1 LNLAGEFKSGD
12 LVGVLP
18 SAPIDGL
25 LDYRVSRSGVDA
37 GAFVLVP
44 LGPRKVVGVVW
55 GNGAGNFDPSKIRPI
70 IKVLNVPRLDDN
82 FRLFL
87 EKVAEYNLVSLS
99 SALAR
104 LTRLPEPTEG
114 PKVEKSCRWN
124 GNLPPKITPTREKVF
139 KFLKPGREYLI
150 KDVITRTHVGMDVL
164 RRLESG
170 GYLQF
175 AEKLIKDEVPVF
187 NLEGNTIEL
196 NDEQRRA
203 TDDIFRFL
211 GQEEFS
217 PILLKGVPGAGKT
230 EVFLEVIARTLKEG
244 KQVLVLLPEIALTSQ
259 IIKRFNDRFGEAPFE
274 WHSSVSK
281 VQKRKIWRMAGEGTA
296 QLVVGARSALF
307 LPFSNL
313 GLIVVD
319 EEHDSSYKQD
329 SGIIYNARDM
339 AVLRSSLCKANI
351 ILVSAT
357 PSLESLVNVTRGKYK
372 RVDLLSRFGDAILPE
387 IDIIDMKG
395 ETDTSGKWIS
405 GALIKEISDRLQKGQ
420 QSLLFLNRRGY
431 APITVCANC
440 GNQVGCTDCDAR
452 LVEHRYYNEMICHQC
467 GARSVVPKKCPD
479 CHAEGM
485 MVPLGPGI
493 ERLAEEVKSIFKQAR
508 IEVLSSDLVE
518 SPMQLKDTLEKI
530 SKGEVDIIIGT
541 QIIAKGHNFPY
552 LTLVAVIDADVGL
565 QGGDFRAAERTFQI
579 IRQVT
584 GRSGRA
590 DIPGIA
596 LLQTWNPDHPVIQA
610 ITSNNDEAFW
620 DAESREREV
629 TGSPPFSQYIGV
641 IVSGKNVEEVEGF
654 SQALARDSKPLMD
667 ENYELY
673 GPAPAP
679 IARIQGRVRYR
690 LLIKAERSLRVQ
702 RAIRAWLNQFKIPG
716 SIRLTIDVDPQRFL

>member
-1 LNLAGEFKSGD
+1 MAGEFKSGD

-18 SAPIDGL
+18 SAPIDSL
-25 LDYRVSRSGVDA
+25 LDYRVSGSEVDT
-37 GAFVLVP
+37 GSFVMVP
-44 LGPRKVVGVVW
+44 LGPRRVVGVVW
-55 GNGAGNFDPSKIRPI
+55 DKGDGNFDPSRIRPI
-70 IKVLNVPRLDDN
+70 IKVLDVPGLDDN

-99 SALAR
+99 STLAR

-114 PKVEKSCRWN
+114 PKVEKCCRWD
-124 GNLPPKITPTREKVF
+124 GNLPPKMTPTRKKVF
-139 KFLKPGREYLI
+139 EFLKPGREYLI
-150 KDVITRTHVGMDVL
+150 KVVITEAGVGMDVL
-164 RRLESG
+164 KRLESG
-170 GYLQF
+170 GFLQF
-175 AEKLIKDEVPVF
+175 SEKMIKDEVPVF
-187 NLEGNTIEL
+187 NLEGNTFEL
-196 NDEQRRA
+196 NDEQRSA
-203 TDDIFRFL
+203 TEKIFCILNR
-211 GQEEFS
+211 EEFS

-230 EVFLEVIARTLKEG
+230 EVFLEVIARTLSEG

-339 AVLRSSLCKANI
+339 AVLRASLYKANI

-357 PSLESLVNVTRGKYK
+357 PSLESLVNVTRGKYE
-372 RVDLLSRFGDAILPE
+372 RVDLLSRFGDATLPE

-405 GALIKEISDRLQKGQ
+405 GALIKEISDRLQKGE

-452 LVEHRYYNEMICHQC
+452 LVEHRYSNEMICHQC

-610 ITSNNDEAFW
+610 ITSNNDEDFW
-620 DAESREREV
+620 EAESREREV

-641 IVSGKNVEEVEGF
+641 IVSGKDVDEVEGF
-654 SQALARDSKPLMD
+654 SRALAQDSKPLMD

-702 RAIRAWLNQFKIPG
+702 RAIRMWLNQFKIPG

>member
-1 LNLAGEFKSGD
+1 MAGEFKSGD

-25 LDYRVSRSGVDA
+25 LDYRVSGSEVDT
-37 GAFVLVP
+37 GSFVLVP

-55 GNGAGNFDPSKIRPI
+55 DKGDGNFDPSRIRPI
-70 IKVLNVPRLDDN
+70 IKVLDVPGLDDN

-99 SALAR
+99 STLAR

-114 PKVEKSCRWN
+114 PKVEKCCRWD
-124 GNLPPKITPTREKVF
+124 GNLPSKMTPTREKVF
-139 KFLKPGREYLI
+139 KFLKPGREYPI
-150 KDVITRTHVGMDVL
+150 KDVITEAGVGMDVL
-164 RRLESG
+164 KRLESG
-170 GYLQF
+170 GFIQF
-175 AEKLIKDEVPVF
+175 SEKLIKDEVPVF
-187 NLEGNTIEL
+187 NLEGNTVEL
-196 NDEQRRA
+196 NDEQRSA
-203 TDDIFRFL
+203 TEKIFCILDR
-211 GQEEFS
+211 EEFS

-259 IIKRFNDRFGEAPFE
+259 IIKRFNDRFGVAPFE

-339 AVLRSSLCKANI
+339 AVLRASLYKANI

-357 PSLESLVNVTRGKYK
+357 PSLESLVNVTRGKYE
-372 RVDLLSRFGDAILPE
+372 RVDLLSRFGDATLPE

-405 GALIKEISDRLQKGQ
+405 GALIKEISDRLQKGE

-431 APITVCANC
+431 APITVCTNC

-452 LVEHRYYNEMICHQC
+452 LVEHRYFNEMICHQC

-493 ERLAEEVKSIFKQAR
+493 ERLAEEVKSIFKEAR

-530 SKGEVDIIIGT
+530 SKGEMDIIIGT

-610 ITSNNDEAFW
+610 ITSNNDGAFW
-620 DAESREREV
+620 EAESREREV

-641 IVSGKNVEEVEGF
+641 IVSGKDVDEVEGF
-654 SQALARDSKPLMD
+654 SMALAQDSKPLMD

-702 RAIRAWLNQFKIPG
+702 RAIRMWLNQFKIPG

>member
-1 LNLAGEFKSGD
+1 MAGEFKSGD
-12 LVGVLP
+12 LVGVLS

-25 LDYRVSRSGVDA
+25 LDYRVSGSEVDT
-37 GAFVLVP
+37 GSFVLVP

-55 GNGAGNFDPSKIRPI
+55 DKGEGNFDPSRVRLI
-70 IKVLNVPRLDDN
+70 IKVLDVPGLDDN

-99 SALAR
+99 STLAR

-114 PKVEKSCRWN
+114 PKVEKCCSWN
-124 GNLPPKITPTREKVF
+124 GNLPPKMTPTREKVF

-150 KDVITRTHVGMDVL
+150 KDVITDTGVGMDVL
-164 RRLESG
+164 KRLEAG
-170 GYLQF
+170 GFLQF
-175 AEKLIKDEVPVF
+175 SEKLIKDEVPVF
-187 NLEGNTIEL
+187 NLESNTVEL

-203 TDDIFRFL
+203 TEKIFRFL
-211 GQEEFS
+211 DQEEFS

-230 EVFLEVIARTLKEG
+230 EVFLEVIAKTLKEG

-296 QLVVGARSALF
+296 KLVVGARSALF

-339 AVLRSSLCKANI
+339 AVLRASLYKANI

-372 RVDLLSRFGDAILPE
+372 RVDLLSRFGDATLPE

-405 GALIKEISDRLQKGQ
+405 GALIKEISDRLQKGE

-452 LVEHRYYNEMICHQC
+452 LVEHRYFNEMICHQC

-479 CHAEGM
+479 CHTEGM

-518 SPMQLKDTLEKI
+518 SPMQLKDILEKI

-620 DAESREREV
+620 EEESREREV

-641 IVSGKNVEEVEGF
+641 IVSGKNVDEVEGF
-654 SQALARDSKPLMD
+654 SQALARDSKPLLD

-702 RAIRAWLNQFKIPG
+702 RAIRMWLDQFKIPG
-716 SIRLTIDVDPQRFL
+716 SIRLSIDVDPQRFL

>member
-1 LNLAGEFKSGD
+1 MAGEFKSGD

-25 LDYRVSRSGVDA
+25 LDYRVSRSGVDT
-37 GAFVLVP
+37 GSFVLVP

-55 GNGAGNFDPSKIRPI
+55 DKGEGKFDPSRIRPI
-70 IKVLNVPRLDDN
+70 IKVLNVPGLDDK

-99 SALAR
+99 STLAR

-114 PKVEKSCRWN
+114 PKVEKCCRWD
-124 GNLPPKITPTREKVF
+124 GNLPPKMTSSREKVF
-139 KFLKPGREYLI
+139 EFLKPGREYLI
-150 KDVITRTHVGMDVL
+150 KDVITETGVGMDVL
-164 RRLESG
+164 KRLESG
-170 GYLQF
+170 GFLLF
-175 AEKLIKDEVPVF
+175 SEKLIKDEAPVF
-187 NLEGNTIEL
+187 NLKGNSVEL

-203 TDDIFRFL
+203 TDNIFRFL
-211 GQEEFS
+211 DQEEFS

-339 AVLRSSLCKANI
+339 AVLRASLYEANI

-372 RVDLLSRFGDAILPE
+372 RVDLLSRFGDATLPD

-405 GALIKEISDRLQKGQ
+405 GALIKEISDRLQKGE

-440 GNQVGCTDCDAR
+440 GNQVGCIDCDAR
-452 LVEHRYYNEMICHQC
+452 LVEHRYFNEMICHQC
-467 GARSVVPKKCPD
+467 GARSMVPKKCPD

-493 ERLAEEVKSIFKQAR
+493 ERLAEEVKSIFKQAK

-620 DAESREREV
+620 EAESREREV

-641 IVSGKNVEEVEGF
+641 IVSGKDVDEIEGF

-702 RAIRAWLNQFKIPG
+702 RAIRVWLNQFKIPG

>member
-1 LNLAGEFKSGD
+1 MAGEFKSGD

-25 LDYRVSRSGVDA
+25 LDYRVSGSEVDT
-37 GAFVLVP
+37 GSFVLVP

-55 GNGAGNFDPSKIRPI
+55 DKGDGNFDPSRIRPI
-70 IKVLNVPRLDDN
+70 IKVLDVPGLDDN

-99 SALAR
+99 STLAR

-114 PKVEKSCRWN
+114 PKVEKCCRWD
-124 GNLPPKITPTREKVF
+124 GNLPSKMTPTREKVF

-150 KDVITRTHVGMDVL
+150 KDVITEAGVGMDVL
-164 RRLESG
+164 KRLESG
-170 GYLQF
+170 GFLQF
-175 AEKLIKDEVPVF
+175 SEKLIKDEVPVF
-187 NLEGNTIEL
+187 NLEGNTVEL
-196 NDEQRRA
+196 NDEQRSA
-203 TDDIFRFL
+203 TEKIFCILDR
-211 GQEEFS
+211 EEFS

-339 AVLRSSLCKANI
+339 AVLRASLYKANI

-357 PSLESLVNVTRGKYK
+357 PSLESLVNVTKGKYE
-372 RVDLLSRFGDAILPE
+372 RVDLLSRFGDATLPE

-405 GALIKEISDRLQKGQ
+405 GALIKEISDRLQKGE

-452 LVEHRYYNEMICHQC
+452 LVEHRYFNEMICHQC

-493 ERLAEEVKSIFKQAR
+493 ERLAEEVKSIFKEAR

-620 DAESREREV
+620 EAESREREV

-641 IVSGKNVEEVEGF
+641 IVSGKDVDEVEGF
-654 SQALARDSKPLMD
+654 SMALAQDSKPLMD

-702 RAIRAWLNQFKIPG
+702 RAIRMWLNQFKIPG

>member
-1 LNLAGEFKSGD
+1 MTKEFKSGD

-25 LDYRVSRSGVDA
+25 LDYRVSRSGVDT
-37 GAFVLVP
+37 GSFVLVP

-55 GNGAGNFDPSKIRPI
+55 DKGEGNFDPSKVRSI
-70 IKVLNVPRLDDN
+70 IKVLDVPRLDDN

-99 SALAR
+99 SSLAR

-114 PKVEKSCRWN
+114 PKVEKGCRWD
-124 GNLPPKITPTREKVF
+124 GNLPPKMTPTREKVF
-139 KFLKPGREYLI
+139 KFLRPGGEYLI
-150 KDVITRTHVGMDVL
+150 KDVITQTGVGMDVL
-164 RRLESG
+164 KRLESG
-170 GYLQF
+170 GFLQF

-187 NLEGNTIEL
+187 NLEDNTVEL

-203 TDDIFRFL
+203 TDKIFRFL
-211 GQEEFS
+211 DQEEFS

-259 IIKRFNDRFGEAPFE
+259 IIKRFNDRFGETPFE

-339 AVLRSSLCKANI
+339 AVLRASLCKANI

-357 PSLESLVNVTRGKYK
+357 PSLESLVNVTRGKYE
-372 RVDLLSRFGDAILPE
+372 RVDLLSRFGDATLPD

-395 ETDTSGKWIS
+395 ETENSGKWIS
-405 GALIKEISDRLQKGQ
+405 GALIKEISDRLQKGE

-452 LVEHRYYNEMICHQC
+452 LVEHRYFNEMICHQC

-508 IEVLSSDLVE
+508 IKVLSSDLVE
-518 SPMQLKDTLEKI
+518 SPVQLKDTLEKI

-620 DAESREREV
+620 EAESREREV

-654 SQALARDSKPLMD
+654 SMALAQDSKPLMD

-702 RAIRAWLNQFKIPG
+702 RAIRMWLNQFKIPG

>member
-1 LNLAGEFKSGD
+1 
-12 LVGVLP
+12 
-18 SAPIDGL
+18 
-25 LDYRVSRSGVDA
+25 
-37 GAFVLVP
+37 
-44 LGPRKVVGVVW
+44 
-55 GNGAGNFDPSKIRPI
+55 
-70 IKVLNVPRLDDN
+70 
-82 FRLFL
+82 
-87 EKVAEYNLVSLS
+87 
-99 SALAR
+99 
-104 LTRLPEPTEG
+104 
-114 PKVEKSCRWN
+114 
-124 GNLPPKITPTREKVF
+124 
-139 KFLKPGREYLI
+139 
-150 KDVITRTHVGMDVL
+150 
-164 RRLESG
+164 
-170 GYLQF
+170 
-175 AEKLIKDEVPVF
+175 
-187 NLEGNTIEL
+187 
-196 NDEQRRA
+196 
-203 TDDIFRFL
+203 
-211 GQEEFS
+211 
-217 PILLKGVPGAGKT
+217 
-230 EVFLEVIARTLKEG
+230 
-244 KQVLVLLPEIALTSQ
+244 
-259 IIKRFNDRFGEAPFE
+259 
-274 WHSSVSK
+274 
-281 VQKRKIWRMAGEGTA
+281 
-296 QLVVGARSALF
+296 
-307 LPFSNL
+307 
-313 GLIVVD
+313 
-319 EEHDSSYKQD
+319 
-329 SGIIYNARDM
+329 
-339 AVLRSSLCKANI
+339 
-351 ILVSAT
+351 
-357 PSLESLVNVTRGKYK
+357 
-372 RVDLLSRFGDAILPE
+372 
-387 IDIIDMKG
+387 
-395 ETDTSGKWIS
+395 
-405 GALIKEISDRLQKGQ
+405 
-420 QSLLFLNRRGY
+420 RGY

-452 LVEHRYYNEMICHQC
+452 LVEHRYFNEMICHQC

-518 SPMQLKDTLEKI
+518 SPVQLKDTLEKI

-620 DAESREREV
+620 ETESREREV

-641 IVSGKNVEEVEGF
+641 IVSGKDVDEVEGF
-654 SQALARDSKPLMD
+654 SQVLARDSKPLMD

-702 RAIRAWLNQFKIPG
+702 RAIRMWLDQFKIPG

>member
-1 LNLAGEFKSGD
+1 MAGEFKSGD

-25 LDYRVSRSGVDA
+25 LDYRVSGSEVDT
-37 GAFVLVP
+37 GSFVLVP

-55 GNGAGNFDPSKIRPI
+55 DKGEGNFDPSRIRPI
-70 IKVLNVPRLDDN
+70 IKVLDVPGLDDN

-99 SALAR
+99 STLAR

-114 PKVEKSCRWN
+114 PKVEKCCRWD
-124 GNLPPKITPTREKVF
+124 GNLPSKMTPTREKVF

-150 KDVITRTHVGMDVL
+150 KDVITEAGVGMDVL
-164 RRLESG
+164 KRLESG
-170 GYLQF
+170 GFLQF
-175 AEKLIKDEVPVF
+175 FEKLIKDEVSVF
-187 NLEGNTIEL
+187 NLEGNTVEL
-196 NDEQRRA
+196 NDEQRSA
-203 TDDIFRFL
+203 TEKIFCILVR
-211 GQEEFS
+211 EEFS

-339 AVLRSSLCKANI
+339 AVLRASLYKANI

-372 RVDLLSRFGDAILPE
+372 RVDLLSRFGDATLPE

-405 GALIKEISDRLQKGQ
+405 GALIKEISDRLQKGE

-452 LVEHRYYNEMICHQC
+452 LVEHRYFNEMICHQC

-508 IEVLSSDLVE
+508 TEVLSSDLVE

-620 DAESREREV
+620 EAESREREV

-641 IVSGKNVEEVEGF
+641 IVSGKDVDEVEGF
-654 SQALARDSKPLMD
+654 SMALAQDSKPLMD
-667 ENYELY
+667 ENYELF

-702 RAIRAWLNQFKIPG
+702 RSIRMWLNQFKIPG

>member
-1 LNLAGEFKSGD
+1 MAREFKSGD

-25 LDYRVSRSGVDA
+25 LDYRVSKSGVDT
-37 GAFVLVP
+37 GSFVLIP

-55 GNGAGNFDPSKIRPI
+55 NKGEGNFDSSKIRPI
-70 IKVLNVPRLDDN
+70 IKVLDVPGLDDN

-99 SALAR
+99 STLAR

-114 PKVEKSCRWN
+114 PKIEKCCRWD
-124 GNLPPKITPTREKVF
+124 GNLPPKTTPTREKVF
-139 KFLKPGREYLI
+139 EFLKPGREYLI
-150 KDVITRTHVGMDVL
+150 KDVITKTGVGMDVL
-164 RRLESG
+164 KRLESG
-170 GYLQF
+170 GFLQF

-187 NLEGNTIEL
+187 NLEDNTVEL

-203 TDDIFRFL
+203 TDKIFRFL
-211 GQEEFS
+211 DQEEFS

-230 EVFLEVIARTLKEG
+230 EVFLEAIARTLKEG

-259 IIKRFNDRFGEAPFE
+259 IIKRFNDRFGETPFE

-339 AVLRSSLCKANI
+339 AVLRASLCKANI

-357 PSLESLVNVTRGKYK
+357 PSLESLVNVTRGKYE
-372 RVDLLSRFGDAILPE
+372 RVDLLSRFGDATLPD

-395 ETDTSGKWIS
+395 ETENSGKWIS
-405 GALIKEISDRLQKGQ
+405 GALIKEISDRLQKGE

-452 LVEHRYYNEMICHQC
+452 LVEHRYFNEMICHQC
-467 GARSVVPKKCPD
+467 GARSMVPKKCPD

-518 SPMQLKDTLEKI
+518 SPVQLKDTLEKI

-541 QIIAKGHNFPY
+541 QIIAKGHNFPF

-620 DAESREREV
+620 EEESREREV

-641 IVSGKNVEEVEGF
+641 IVSGKDVDEVEGF

-702 RAIRAWLNQFKIPG
+702 RTIRKWLNQFKIPG

>member
-1 LNLAGEFKSGD
+1 MAGEFKSGD

-25 LDYRVSRSGVDA
+25 LDYRVSGSEVDT
-37 GAFVLVP
+37 GSFVLVP

-55 GNGAGNFDPSKIRPI
+55 DKGEGNFDPSRIRPI
-70 IKVLNVPRLDDN
+70 IKVLDVPGLDDN

-99 SALAR
+99 STLAR
-104 LTRLPEPTEG
+104 LTRMPEPTEG
-114 PKVEKSCRWN
+114 PKVEKCCRWD
-124 GNLPPKITPTREKVF
+124 GNLPPKMTPTREKVF
-139 KFLKPGREYLI
+139 EFLKLGREYLI
-150 KDVITRTHVGMDVL
+150 KDVITETGVGMDVL
-164 RRLESG
+164 KRLESG
-170 GYLQF
+170 GFLQF
-175 AEKLIKDEVPVF
+175 SEKLITDEVPAF
-187 NLEGNTIEL
+187 NLEGNTVEL

-203 TDDIFRFL
+203 TEKIFRIL
-211 GQEEFS
+211 DSEEFS

-281 VQKRKIWRMAGEGTA
+281 VQKRKVWRMAGEGTA

-339 AVLRSSLCKANI
+339 AVLRASLYKANI

-372 RVDLLSRFGDAILPE
+372 RVDLLSRFGDATLPE

-405 GALIKEISDRLQKGQ
+405 GALIKEISDRLQKGE

-452 LVEHRYYNEMICHQC
+452 LVEHRYFNEMICHQC

-479 CHAEGM
+479 CHAEEM

-620 DAESREREV
+620 ETESREREV

-641 IVSGKNVEEVEGF
+641 IVSGKDVDEVEGF
-654 SQALARDSKPLMD
+654 SMALARDSKPLMD

-702 RAIRAWLNQFKIPG
+702 RAIRMWLNQFKIPG

>member
-1 LNLAGEFKSGD
+1 MAGEFKSGD

-25 LDYRVSRSGVDA
+25 LDYRVSGSEVDT
-37 GAFVLVP
+37 GSFVLVP

-55 GNGAGNFDPSKIRPI
+55 DKGDGNFDPSRIRPI
-70 IKVLNVPRLDDN
+70 IKVLDVPGLDDN

-99 SALAR
+99 STLAR

-114 PKVEKSCRWN
+114 PKVEKCCRWD
-124 GNLPPKITPTREKVF
+124 GNLPSKMTPTREKVF

-150 KDVITRTHVGMDVL
+150 KDVITEAGVGMDVL
-164 RRLESG
+164 KRLESG
-170 GYLQF
+170 GFIQF
-175 AEKLIKDEVPVF
+175 SEKLIKDEVPVF
-187 NLEGNTIEL
+187 NLEGNTVEL
-196 NDEQRRA
+196 NDEQRSA
-203 TDDIFRFL
+203 TEKIFCILDR
-211 GQEEFS
+211 EEFS

-259 IIKRFNDRFGEAPFE
+259 IIKRFNDRFGVAPFE

-339 AVLRSSLCKANI
+339 AVLRASLYKANI

-357 PSLESLVNVTRGKYK
+357 PSLESLVNVTRGKYE
-372 RVDLLSRFGDAILPE
+372 RVDLLSRFGDATLPE

-405 GALIKEISDRLQKGQ
+405 GALIKEISDRLQKGE

-452 LVEHRYYNEMICHQC
+452 LVEHRYFNEMICHQC

-493 ERLAEEVKSIFKQAR
+493 ERLAEEVKSIFKEAR

-530 SKGEVDIIIGT
+530 SKGEMDIIIGT

-610 ITSNNDEAFW
+610 ITSNNDGAFW
-620 DAESREREV
+620 EAESREREV

-641 IVSGKNVEEVEGF
+641 IVSGKDVDEVEGF
-654 SQALARDSKPLMD
+654 SMALAQDSKPLMD

-702 RAIRAWLNQFKIPG
+702 RAIRMWLNQFKIPG